1 MELVAMDMKQRGL
14 YIARQLSFYGVAFHI
29 DEVPLS
35 REFIHMYNASVRLV
49 RHSRLLPFYCT
60 ALEIWCK
67 WYGMHFHWYKLVAQE
82 SMKFRGRF
90 SVIVVDALTL
100 LVGQL
105 SSKNQ
110 ITVIVHIAC
119 RARSVKWYG
128 VRLSVCLFHL
138 LQQRAV
144 GLLLWTQWVGDIN
157 WLLHGRRCCNTAHSI
172 RCGQCHVFCI
182 CG

>member
-1 MELVAMDMKQRGL
+1 
-14 YIARQLSFYGVAFHI
+14 
-29 DEVPLS
+29 
-35 REFIHMYNASVRLV
+35 
-49 RHSRLLPFYCT
+49 
-60 ALEIWCK
+60 
-67 WYGMHFHWYKLVAQE
+67 MHFHWYKLVAQE
-82 SMKFRGRF
+82 SMKFSGRF

-157 WLLHGRRCCNTAHSI
+157 
-172 RCGQCHVFCI
+172 
-182 CG
+182 